1 MVDMAKPQT
10 VDSKLSRENRVVVPR
25 EVRAA
30 LGVRSGDRIVFHL
43 DPDGQV
49 RLMTPRLMAMSVWA
63 KNHGG
68 DAGNSAED
76 IRQQRIE
83 DQAAVDAK
91 YARIAATQEEDVR
104 SEDEITS
111 ELMSSLGIG

>member
-1 MVDMAKPQT
+1 MAKPQT
-10 VDSKLSRENRVVVPR
+10 LDSKLSPENRVVVPR

-43 DPDGQV
+43 GADGMV
-49 RLMTPRLMAMSVWA
+49 RLVTPRLLAMSVWA
-63 KNHGG
+63 KNLGG

-83 DQAAVDAK
+83 DQDAVEAK
-91 YARIAATQEEDVR
+91 YARITTTDEVDAR

-111 ELMSSLGIG
+111 ELMSTLGLG